1 MKIIVTSDTHGGLV
15 GWKGVSEFLKEADL
29 LLHAG
34 DILYHGP
41 RNPLPEGY
49 NPKELA
55 EAINSLELPALF
67 ARGNCDAD
75 IDQLLLRFPIQSPYI
90 FCFLDGLSIIVLHEL
105 NQRTRDMI
113 GLYKP
118 DILVFGH
125 THKPDLSKEGKTL
138 LLNPGSPSLPKDS
151 EPTFAFID
159 TQGGSVC
166 VLSLGGNV
174 ILQTKI

>member
-1 MKIIVTSDTHGGLV
+1 LA
-15 GWKGVSEFLKEADL
+15 GWKRVSGFLNEGDL
-29 LLHAG
+29 VLHAG

-55 EAINSLELPALF
+55 EAINSLKPPALF

-75 IDQLLLRFPIQSPYI
+75 VDQLLLRFPIQSPYI
-90 FCFLDGLSIIVLHEL
+90 FCFLEGLRIIVLHEL
-105 NQRTRDMI
+105 DQRSRQMI
-113 GLYKP
+113 ELYEP

-138 LLNPGSPSLPKDS
+138 LLNPGSLSLPKDS
-151 EPTFAFID
+151 EPTFALID
-159 TQGGSVC
+159 TAEGSVY
-166 VLSLGGNV
+166 VLSLEGNV
-174 ILQTKI
+174 VLQTKI